1 MNEMERDIL
10 NNPELRKTPFVVPE
24 GYFDSLRKEVSGY
37 VRPAA
42 VKVSLWQKIAP
53 LAAVAAMFIIMVT
66 AGTFFLRSTSPE
78 DEITQEDYF
87 VFADNYSDFGIYEEE
102 HDDQYAHAGIS
113 EEDIIEYLIYTG
125 VSEDIIEL
133 SKE

>member
-10 NNPELRKTPFVVPE
+10 NNPELRKSPYTVPE

-37 VRPAA
+37 VRPVA
-42 VKVSLWQKIAP
+42 VKVSLWQRLAP

-78 DEITQEDYF
+78 DGITQEDYI
-87 VFADNYSDFGIYEEE
+87 VFAGDYSAD
-102 HDDQYAHAGIS
+102 AGVS
-113 EEDIIEYLIYTG
+113 EDDIIEYLIYTG

>member
-10 NNPELRKTPFVVPE
+10 NNQELRKTPYTVPD

-37 VRPAA
+37 VRPVA
-42 VKVSLWQKIAP
+42 VKVSLWQKLAP

-66 AGTFFLRSTSPE
+66 AGTFFLRSTSSEE
-78 DEITQEDYF
+78 DITQEDYI
-87 VFADNYSDFGIYEEE
+87 VFAGNYSDFGIYEEE
-102 HDDQYAHAGIS
+102 YDEQYADAGVNAD
-113 EEDIIEYLIYTG
+113 DIIEYLIYTG

>member
-10 NNPELRKTPFVVPE
+10 NNPELRKSPYTVPE
-24 GYFDSLRKEVSGY
+24 GYFDSLRKEVGGY
-37 VRPAA
+37 VRPVA
-42 VKVSLWQKIAP
+42 VKVSLRQKLAP

-78 DEITQEDYF
+78 DEITQEDYI
-87 VFADNYSDFGIYEEE
+87 VFAGDYSGFGIYEEE
-102 HDDQYAHAGIS
+102 NEEQYAEAGVS
-113 EEDIIEYLIYTG
+113 EDDIIEYLIYTG
-125 VSEDIIEL
+125 VSEEIIEL

>member
-10 NNPELRKTPFVVPE
+10 NNPELRKTPYTVPE

-37 VRPAA
+37 VRLVA
-42 VKVSLWQKIAP
+42 VKVSLWQKLAP

-66 AGTFFLRSTSPE
+66 AGTFFLRSASPE
-78 DEITQEDYF
+78 EDITQEDYI
-87 VFADNYSDFGIYEEE
+87 VFAGNYSDFGIYEEE
-102 HDDQYAHAGIS
+102 YDEQYADAGVNAD
-113 EEDIIEYLIYTG
+113 DIIEYLIYTG

>member
-1 MNEMERDIL
+1 MERDIL
-10 NNPELRKTPFVVPE
+10 NNPELRKSPYTVPE

-37 VRPAA
+37 ARPVA
-42 VKVSLWQKIAP
+42 VKMSLWLKLAP
-53 LAAVAAMFIIMVT
+53 LAAIAAMFIIMVT

-78 DEITQEDYF
+78 DEITQEDYI
-87 VFADNYSDFGIYEEE
+87 VFAGDYSAD
-102 HDDQYAHAGIS
+102 AGVS
-113 EEDIIEYLIYTG
+113 EDDIIEYLIYTG

>member
-10 NNPELRKTPFVVPE
+10 NNPELRKTPYTVPE

-37 VRPAA
+37 VRPVA
-42 VKVSLWQKIAP
+42 VKVSLWQKLAP

-66 AGTFFLRSTSPE
+66 AGTFFLRSASPE
-78 DEITQEDYF
+78 EDITQEDYI
-87 VFADNYSDFGIYEEE
+87 VFAGNYSDFGIYA
-102 HDDQYAHAGIS
+102 DAGVNAD
-113 EEDIIEYLIYTG
+113 DIIEYLIYTG

>member
-10 NNPELRKTPFVVPE
+10 NNLELRKSPYTVPE

-37 VRPAA
+37 VRPVA
-42 VKVSLWQKIAP
+42 VKVSLWQKLAP

-66 AGTFFLRSTSPE
+66 AGTFFLRSASPE
-78 DEITQEDYF
+78 DEITQEDYI
-87 VFADNYSDFGIYEEE
+87 VFAGDYSDFGIYEEDNDE
-102 HDDQYAHAGIS
+102 QYADAGVS

>member
-10 NNPELRKTPFVVPE
+10 NNQELRKTPYTVPD

-37 VRPAA
+37 VRPMA
-42 VKVSLWQKIAP
+42 VTVSLWQKLAP

-66 AGTFFLRSTSPE
+66 AGTFFLRSTSSEE
-78 DEITQEDYF
+78 DITQEDYI
-87 VFADNYSDFGIYEEE
+87 VFAGNYSDFGIYEEE
-102 HDDQYAHAGIS
+102 YDEQYADAGVNAD
-113 EEDIIEYLIYTG
+113 DIIEYLIYTG

>member
-10 NNPELRKTPFVVPE
+10 NNPELRKTPYTVPE

-37 VRPAA
+37 ARPVV
-42 VKVSLWQKIAP
+42 VKVSLWQKLAP
-53 LAAVAAMFIIMVT
+53 LATIAAMFIIMVT

-78 DEITQEDYF
+78 DEITQEDYI
-87 VFADNYSDFGIYEEE
+87 VFAGEYSTFGIYEEE
-102 HDDQYAHAGIS
+102 NDEQYADAGVS
-113 EEDIIEYLIYTG
+113 ADDIIEYLIYTG

>member
-10 NNPELRKTPFVVPE
+10 NNPELRKTPYTVPE

-37 VRPAA
+37 VRPVA
-42 VKVSLWQKIAP
+42 VKVSLRQKLAP

-66 AGTFFLRSTSPE
+66 AGTFFLRSASPE
-78 DEITQEDYF
+78 EDITQEDYI
-87 VFADNYSDFGIYEEE
+87 VFDGNYSDFGIYEEE
-102 HDDQYAHAGIS
+102 YDEQYADAGVNAD
-113 EEDIIEYLIYTG
+113 DIIEYLIYTG